1 MFRCDRASQNL
12 GIEILDVA
20 PGSVRIAMTVRPEM
34 LNGHGLCHGGIL
46 FTFADSA
53 FAFACNSYGEPMVA
67 AGASIDFLAPT
78 PGGERLTAIA
88 SEVTRT
94 SRNGVY
100 DVRIVQSS
108 RRIDRCFSRPQL
120 TAANPFSQRN
130 PFMSLQSYV
139 CGRWHSGGGQ
149 GIAMRDA
156 TTGEIIATAS
166 SSGID
171 FCAVLEHARNVGG
184 PALRGLSFHQRATAL
199 RALAKKLSEL
209 KEEFYAL
216 SYRTGA
222 TRNDALIDIDG
233 GIGTVFAFAG
243 KGARE
248 LPNSHVYVD
257 GDVESL
263 SNGGTF
269 VGQHLYVSREGAA
282 VHINAFNFPVWG
294 MLEKLA
300 PTLLAGM
307 PAIVKPA
314 TATAYLTELVVRRM
328 VESKILPEG
337 ALQLICGSLGDLFEH
352 LNCQDVVSFTGSAH
366 TAERLRTHANL
377 IRKAV
382 PFIAETDSLNSSIL
396 GLDARPGTP
405 EFDLFVKEVVREM
418 TVKAGQKCTAIRKA
432 LVPTAAVG
440 DVVAALQAA
449 LQKIVIGDP
458 RVEGVRMGPLV
469 SQEQRTDVMERV
481 EELHREAEL
490 VSGDLA
496 NFAVTG
502 ADREHGA
509 FMPPLLLLCNDA
521 KSARAVHEVEAFGP
535 VATVLSYRDTRDA
548 IALARR
554 SAGSLAASV
563 FSADDDI
570 ARELVLG
577 LAPYHGRILVVN
589 RTCAKESTGHGS
601 PLAPLIHGGP
611 GRAGGGEEMGGI
623 RGVLHYMQRA
633 AVQGSPRHHNR
644 HQRPLG
650 PRQPRARPRAS
661 PFPRPFQRIEVGRYA
676 QVAEREVTVADIEQF
691 AALSG
696 DNFYAHMS
704 ETEAARNPLFGGRV
718 AHGYFLIS
726 AAAGLFVDPDYGPV
740 LGNYGLDEL
749 RFVKPVK
756 PGDRIK
762 VRLTC
767 ARKSLRADKGWGEV
781 AWDTEITNQN
791 GETVASYFVLTMV
804 SIHAV
809 PDSAGKN

>member
-1 MFRCDRASQNL
+1 MN
-12 GIEILDVA
+12 
-20 PGSVRIAMTVRPEM
+20 
-34 LNGHGLCHGGIL
+34 
-46 FTFADSA
+46 
-53 FAFACNSYGEPMVA
+53 
-67 AGASIDFLAPT
+67 
-78 PGGERLTAIA
+78 
-88 SEVTRT
+88 
-94 SRNGVY
+94 
-100 DVRIVQSS
+100 
-108 RRIDRCFSRPQL
+108 
-120 TAANPFSQRN
+120 
-130 PFMSLQSYV
+130 LQSYV
-139 CGRWHSGGGQ
+139 CASWHSGGGQ
-149 GIAMRDA
+149 GAALRDA
-156 TTGEIIATAS
+156 TTGDVIATAS
-166 SSGID
+166 SGGID
-171 FCAVLEHARNVGG
+171 FAAVLDHARDVGG
-184 PALRGLSFHQRATAL
+184 PALRALTFHQRATML

-209 KEEFYAL
+209 KEEFYIL
-216 SYRTGA
+216 SYCTGA

-243 KGARE
+243 KGGRE

-257 GDVESL
+257 GDVEGL
-263 SNGGTF
+263 SKGGTF
-269 VGQHLYVSREGAA
+269 VGQHIYVSREGAA

-314 TATAYLTELVVRRM
+314 TATAYLAELVVRRI

-337 ALQLICGSLGDLFEH
+337 ALQLVCGSLGDLFDH

-366 TAERLRTHANL
+366 TAERLRTHPAL
-377 IRKAV
+377 IRHAV

-396 GLDARPGTP
+396 GEDAKPGSP

-418 TVKAGQKCTAIRKA
+418 TVKTGQKCTAIRKA
-432 LVPTAAVG
+432 IVPAAAAGAVVG
-440 DVVAALQAA
+440 ALQAA
-449 LQKIVIGDP
+449 LQKIIIGDP
-458 RVEGVRMGPLV
+458 RAEGVRMGPLV
-469 SQEQRTDVMERV
+469 SQEQRTDVLERV
-481 EELHREAEL
+481 AELHREAEL
-490 VSGDLA
+490 VSGELGRFSVKD
-496 NFAVTG
+496 
-502 ADREHGA
+502 ADRERGA
-509 FMPPLLLLCNDA
+509 FVPPLLLLCNDTKA
-521 KSARAVHEVEAFGP
+521 ARAIHEVEAFGP
-535 VATVLSYRDTRDA
+535 VATVLPYADTADA

-563 FSADDDI
+563 FSGDDALA
-570 ARELVLG
+570 ARIVLG

-589 RTCAKESTGHGS
+589 QACAKESTGHGS

-633 AVQGSPRHHNR
+633 AVQGSPDTITAVSGRWVRGSRQLDPMRHPFRIPFNELV
-644 HQRPLG
+644 LG
-650 PRQPRARPRAS
+650 DTLKS
-661 PFPRPFQRIEVGRYA
+661 D
-676 QVAEREVTVADIEQF
+676 EREVTVADIEEF

-704 ETEAARNPLFGGRV
+704 ETEAMRNPLFGGRV

-791 GETVASYFVLTMV
+791 QETVASYNVLTMV

-809 PDSAGKN
+809 PDSVGTN

>member
-1 MFRCDRASQNL
+1 
-12 GIEILDVA
+12 
-20 PGSVRIAMTVRPEM
+20 
-34 LNGHGLCHGGIL
+34 
-46 FTFADSA
+46 
-53 FAFACNSYGEPMVA
+53 
-67 AGASIDFLAPT
+67 
-78 PGGERLTAIA
+78 
-88 SEVTRT
+88 
-94 SRNGVY
+94 
-100 DVRIVQSS
+100 
-108 RRIDRCFSRPQL
+108 
-120 TAANPFSQRN
+120 
-130 PFMSLQSYV
+130 
-139 CGRWHSGGGQ
+139 
-149 GIAMRDA
+149 MRDA
-156 TTGEIIATAS
+156 TTGEVIATAS
-166 SSGID
+166 SSGVD
-171 FCAVLEHARNVGG
+171 FSAVLDHARNIGG
-184 PALRGLSFHQRATAL
+184 PALRELTFHQRATAL

-209 KEEFYAL
+209 KEEFYTL
-216 SYRTGA
+216 SYCTGA
-222 TRNDALIDIDG
+222 TKSDALIDIDG

-243 KGARE
+243 KAARE

-257 GDVESL
+257 GDVEGL
-263 SNGGTF
+263 SKGGTF

-314 TATAYLTELVVRRM
+314 TATAYLTELVFRRII
-328 VESKILPEG
+328 ESKILPEG
-337 ALQLICGSLGDLFEH
+337 SLQLVCGSLGDLFEH
-352 LNCQDVVSFTGSAH
+352 LDCQDAVSFTGSAH
-366 TAERLRTHANL
+366 TAERLRTHPNL
-377 IRKAV
+377 IRHAV

-396 GLDARPGTP
+396 GLDAKPGTP

-432 LVPTAAVG
+432 LVPAAATG

-481 EELHREAEL
+481 EQLHREAEM
-490 VSGDLA
+490 VCGDLA

-502 ADREHGA
+502 ADRERGA
-509 FMPPLLLLCNDA
+509 FVPPLLLLCDDPRA
-521 KSARAVHEVEAFGP
+521 ARAIHEVEAFGP

-570 ARELVLG
+570 ARQLVLG
-577 LAPYHGRILVVN
+577 LAPFHGRILVVN

-623 RGVLHYMQRA
+623 RGVLHYMQRT
-633 AVQGSPRHHNR
+633 AVQGSPDTITAISGRWVRGSRTLDPGRHPFRIPFNELK
-644 HQRPLG
+644 LG
-650 PRQPRARPRAS
+650 DTLNS
-661 PFPRPFQRIEVGRYA
+661 
-676 QVAEREVTVADIEQF
+676 AEREVTVADIEQF

-809 PDSAGKN
+809 PDSVGKN